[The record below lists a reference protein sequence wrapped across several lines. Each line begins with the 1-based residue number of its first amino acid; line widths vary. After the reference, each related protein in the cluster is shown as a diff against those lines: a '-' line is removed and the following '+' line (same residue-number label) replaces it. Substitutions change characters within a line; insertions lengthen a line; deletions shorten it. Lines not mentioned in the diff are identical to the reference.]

1 MKLPVALFAV
11 YLLSACATSSEPPS
25 VAATPNVAARLSD
38 AVAAVTAAQ
47 RLTTIHGPWTVEE
60 TRAGTYAELWDG
72 STNDTTGQQ
81 AAEFRANG
89 ARAAWRVL
97 LVGPDGRE
105 ELFLDRETG
114 KLLSSVTQGD

>member
-1 MKLPVALFAV
+1 VILRRRDGADFAIAWVEPVIPIVAAV
-11 YLLSACATSSEPPS
+11 ARGQDLS
-25 VAATPNVAARLSD
+25 VAA
-38 AVAAVTAAQ
+38 
-47 RLTTIHGPWTVEE
+47 H
-60 TRAGTYAELWDG
+60 
-72 STNDTTGQQ
+72 
-81 AAEFRANG
+81 